1 MALSER
7 ELGIVQL
14 GIDALARAIAELGL
28 TLVIEQD
35 FAGLRALLESRGAF
49 VNPSFDPRTSRLGRR
64 DFWVH
69 LIEPGGRSIGCS
81 AEKIVETEDILE
93 DLATG
98 RIFYEGGYAAV
109 GGPARVPVVPVS
121 RKLGGLLSHSGSTWV
136 DPSWRG
142 RGLAMLMTR
151 LSRAL
156 SFRNYGVSANT
167 GFVRQSLERTRV
179 PVESYGYVHVE
190 KCLDGYFPPQGSD
203 EVLYLCWITD
213 REFVASVEALPTHP
227 RRPVP
232 LFGSPR
238 TATARETL
246 VDARG

>member
-7 ELGIVQL
+7 ELGLVQL
-14 GIDALARAIAELGL
+14 GIDALTRAIAELGL

-35 FAGLRALLESRGAF
+35 FQGLAELLESRGTF
-49 VNPSFDPRTSRLGRR
+49 VNPSFDPRQSRLDWR

-81 AEKIVETEDILE
+81 AEKIIETDDILE
-93 DLATG
+93 ELATG
-98 RIFYEGGYAAV
+98 RIFYDGGYAKI
-109 GGPARVPVVPVS
+109 GGPARIPVIPVS

-142 RGLAMLMTR
+142 QGLAMLMAR

-156 SFRNYGVSANT
+156 SFRNYGVIANT
-167 GFVRQSLERTRV
+167 GFVRESLYRTRV
-179 PVESYGYVHVE
+179 PVESYGYAHVE
-190 KCLDGYFPPQGSD
+190 KCLDGFFPPQGTH
-203 EVLYLCWITD
+203 EILYLCWITD

-227 RRPVP
+227 RRPIP
-232 LFGSPR
+232 LFAAGTP
-238 TATARETL
+238 EGEKKVL
-246 VDARG
+246 PVGG